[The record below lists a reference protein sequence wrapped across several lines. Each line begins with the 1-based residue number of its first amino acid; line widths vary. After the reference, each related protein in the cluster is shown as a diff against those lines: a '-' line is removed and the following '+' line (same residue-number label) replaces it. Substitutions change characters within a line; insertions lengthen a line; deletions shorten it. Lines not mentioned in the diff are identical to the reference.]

1 MHTVGRYSKLPAHA
15 FVLTPHSMGKAHSN
29 AQSVLEMI
37 LKQMLDRN
45 PQNKELLKLLRET
58 INAF

>member
-1 MHTVGRYSKLPAHA
+1 
-15 FVLTPHSMGKAHSN
+15 
-29 AQSVLEMI
+29 MI

-58 INAF
+58 MHFEVVVFSLS